1 MYLEQAFPPEHQQ
14 LRRSQSGQAVSPAR
28 AQTPYR
34 RTHNISRNFATRSP
48 CSTGTTGPVT
58 LNRPQTPRKPFEHQL
73 PNPLSTNTA
82 DCHALPFQ
90 RLLGCMLRIHPSWT
104 PRRPEQNSL
113 HSSNFLTVHFIYD
126 GDASHRRLLANKKNQ
141 WRKEFTHW
149 FLSTRRPR
157 HSFNY
162 SARWPT
168 ACRHKSLS
176 RQNYVSSASHG
187 QTITVHCY
195 FQDFQPAGKHHQ
207 GH

>member
-90 RLLGCMLRIHPSWT
+90 RLLGCTLKKHQS
-104 PRRPEQNSL
+104 PRPRKPEQNSL

-157 HSFNY
+157 HSFY
-162 SARWPT
+162 LFGPLADT
-168 ACRHKSLS
+168 ACPQK
-176 RQNYVSSASHG
+176 HG
-187 QTITVHCY
+187 QT
-195 FQDFQPAGKHHQ
+195 KLR
-207 GH
+207 